1 MPNSVSGVIKKVS
14 VVASAVGAGVLAGLM
29 LAPKSGK
36 ETRKDIKNKL
46 DETKDNLES
55 KAKDAQKDLKD
66 KSAQVKKELRER
78 AEQAREE
85 VKSKAEG
92 LKR

>member
-1 MPNSVSGVIKKVS
+1 MPKSVNSVVKKVG

-46 DETKDNLES
+46 DETKDNIET
-55 KAKDAQKDLKD
+55 KVGEMKDDIKEKSENVKKDVKD
-66 KSAQVKKELRER
+66 KVEEIKK
-78 AEQAREE
+78 
-85 VKSKAEG
+85 
-92 LKR
+92 

>member
-1 MPNSVSGVIKKVS
+1 MPKSVNNVVKKVG

-46 DETKDNLES
+46 DETKDNIET
-55 KAKDAQKDLKD
+55 KVDEIKDDLKE
-66 KSAQVKKELRER
+66 KGENVKKDVQDKVGEI
-78 AEQAREE
+78 
-85 VKSKAEG
+85 KK
-92 LKR
+92 

>member
-1 MPNSVSGVIKKVS
+1 MPNSVNKIVKQVS
-14 VVASAVGAGVLAGLM
+14 VVASAIGAGVLAGLM

-46 DETKDNLES
+46 DETKDNIEKKS
-55 KAKDAQKDLKD
+55 SEVRTDIKEKKDELKQKVENK
-66 KSAQVKKELRER
+66 V
-78 AEQAREE
+78 EE
-85 VKSKAEG
+85 

>member
-1 MPNSVSGVIKKVS
+1 MPKSLNSVVKKVG

-46 DETKDNLES
+46 DETKDNIEN
-55 KAKDAQKDLKD
+55 KVDEMKDEMKEKSEQMKKEVKDKVDDLK
-66 KSAQVKKELRER
+66 K
-78 AEQAREE
+78 
-85 VKSKAEG
+85 
-92 LKR
+92 

>member
-1 MPNSVSGVIKKVS
+1 MPKSVNNVVKKVG

-46 DETKDNLES
+46 DETKDNIET
-55 KAKDAQKDLKD
+55 KVDEMKDDFKD
-66 KSAQVKKELRER
+66 KTDNVKKE
-78 AEQAREE
+78 
-85 VKSKAEG
+85 VKDKVED
-92 LKR
+92 LKK

>member
-1 MPNSVSGVIKKVS
+1 MPNSVNKIVKQAS
-14 VVASAVGAGVLAGLM
+14 VVASAIGAGVLAGLM

-46 DETKDNLES
+46 DETKDNIE
-55 KAKDAQKDLKD
+55 K
-66 KSAQVKKELRER
+66 KSS
-78 AEQAREE
+78 E
-85 VKSKAEG
+85 VKADMKEKTEEMKREVEKKVEE